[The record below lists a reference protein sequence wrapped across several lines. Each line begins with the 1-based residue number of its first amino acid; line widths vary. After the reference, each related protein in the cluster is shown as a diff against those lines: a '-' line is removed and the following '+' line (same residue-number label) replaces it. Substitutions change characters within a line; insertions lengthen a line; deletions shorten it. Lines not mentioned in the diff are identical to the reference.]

1 MLVND
6 QLDQLYLEMEID
18 GLSKKLTLE
27 EGITSSS
34 SSDENG
40 SLRVSL
46 VPEVSKQND
55 MTH

>member
-27 EGITSSS
+27 EGITSSG

-46 VPEVSKQND
+46 VPN
-55 MTH
+55 T